1 MWKWRNFPP
10 TIFEEKFREIDH
22 FCLRNSVCKLFSR
35 IYSLSE
41 VNFCFFHN
49 VWGTTAQIKFS
60 HPILLPSLQ
69 RVMPSWWEEISL
81 KMTHFDL
88 RFLSSVHTSVRLL
101 IPFETHNIKLRDF
114 HDFRTHDMET
124 DSHKLSYES
133 NRNVSCQDRVSRW
146 ISFFN
151 GIPFKTR
158 ISIFKRV

>member
-1 MWKWRNFPP
+1 
-10 TIFEEKFREIDH
+10 
-22 FCLRNSVCKLFSR
+22 
-35 IYSLSE
+35 
-41 VNFCFFHN
+41 
-49 VWGTTAQIKFS
+49 
-60 HPILLPSLQ
+60 
-69 RVMPSWWEEISL
+69 
-81 KMTHFDL
+81 MTHFDL

-158 ISIFKRV
+158 ISIFKRVQGGSQIFIIFHFIPNWQYYYFIFNPPYLIPSSMQTQFPALKTCHCACTLTQWQVALCKDIRHAFHVS